1 MATISYAFTDFCER
15 NGQPRVREYST
26 HKALLCRDD
35 EGFETFINP
44 PKSGDALT
52 VVNFTLSTAEI
63 AKQLSAHK
71 DELTVLQG
79 TNATTGDVC
88 YTLVDKGNFPEDVIV
103 QL

>member
-1 MATISYAFTDFCER
+1 MATISYSFTDFCAQ
-15 NGQPRVREYST
+15 NGTPRVREYST
-26 HKALLCRDD
+26 HKALLCRDE

-44 PKSGDALT
+44 PKQGNALSY
-52 VVNFTLSTAEI
+52 VNFNLSPAEI
-63 AKQLSAHK
+63 ASQLSAHK

-79 TNATTGDVC
+79 TNVTTGDVT